1 MKTIQFKSTDRKEK
15 EFVDQLKMEISDYFK
30 KHNLSIKG
38 NFWLFLKA
46 IVILSVYIVPW
57 IMLIILPL
65 NGWIAVLLCIL
76 IGIGEA
82 GVGMNVMH
90 DAAHGSLSRK
100 KWVNNLFQSSMYILG
115 SNIFNWKIQHN
126 LFHHTYTNI
135 YGFDPDIGT
144 KLVIRLNDH
153 SKIRSYHK
161 YQYFY
166 SFFLYGLM
174 TLSKIVLDVVQLFQY
189 NKSGLTKQ
197 QKANPRKEMAILLV
211 SKTLYFLVFIGVP
224 LWLSSF
230 LWWEIVIGFIIVHF
244 TAGIIMSTV
253 FQMAHVVEG
262 AKQPLPDASGTIPH
276 EWMVHQLHCTS
287 DFAPKNRI
295 LGWYIGGLNYQI
307 EHHLFPNIS
316 HIHYRKIAPI
326 VQTTATK
333 FGIFY
338 NVKPTFV
345 SALSSHINRLKELGS
360 EEYKNKD
367 TEAIKTPI

>member
-65 NGWIAVLLCIL
+65 NGWIAALLCIL

-153 SKIRSYHK
+153 SKIRRYHK

-197 QKANPRKEMAILLV
+197 QKANPRKEMAILLI

-345 SALSSHINRLKELGS
+345 SALKSHINRLKELGS
-360 EEYKNKD
+360 EEYKKKD
-367 TEAIKTPI
+367 KEAITTSK